1 MAPACMSSEAKPE
14 PQFVPITFVDTTG
27 EEIEVQAQ
35 VGKHLLDVAQDNDI
49 ELEGACGGE
58 CACATCH
65 LVFDPD
71 VYDTLPDKIDE
82 EDDMLDLAFELT
94 DTSRL
99 GCQITVRED
108 FAGIRIR
115 VPDDGY

>member
-49 ELEGACGGE
+49 ELEGRF
-58 CACATCH
+58 
-65 LVFDPD
+65 LN
-71 VYDTLPDKIDE
+71 
-82 EDDMLDLAFELT
+82 
-94 DTSRL
+94 
-99 GCQITVRED
+99 
-108 FAGIRIR
+108 
-115 VPDDGY
+115 

>member
-1 MAPACMSSEAKPE
+1 VDHSSSDFSYRNALCKL
-14 PQFVPITFVDTTG
+14 FLT
-27 EEIEVQAQ
+27 
-35 VGKHLLDVAQDNDI
+35 
-49 ELEGACGGE
+49 GACGGE